1 MKIMTSVP
9 IFSWQIDV
17 EKVETVTSFIFLASK
32 FTVDSDCSQEIKRY
46 LLLGRKTVINL
57 DSILKIRDITLLTKI
72 HIICQRYGFSI
83 SHIQMWELDHKKRLS
98 TKELTLSNCGAGDD
112 SWEFLDSK
120 EIKPINPKGSQPIIF
135 TGRTDAEAE
144 APILWPP
151 DTKRWL
157 TGKDPDAGK
166 DWGQEEWSLTEDEMV
181 GWHHQLNGREFEQ
194 ALGVDGQGSLACCSP
209 WGCRHDWVGHDWVTQ
224 LSELNW
230 SQL

>member
-1 MKIMTSVP
+1 MTSVP

-98 TKELTLSNCGAGDD
+98 AFQIVVLEGTLESP
-112 SWEFLDSK
+112 LDSK
-120 EIKPINPKGSQPIIF
+120 EIKPVSPKGNQPWIF
-135 TGRTDAEAE
+135 TGRTNAEAE
-144 APILWPP
+144 SLILTPP
-151 DTKRWL
+151 EVKSL
-157 TGKDPDAGK
+157 LIGKDPDAGK
-166 DWGQEEWSLTEDEMV
+166 DWRLNRRGQQKM
-181 GWHHQLNGREFEQ
+181 R
-194 ALGVDGQGSLACCSP
+194 
-209 WGCRHDWVGHDWVTQ
+209 
-224 LSELNW
+224 
-230 SQL
+230 